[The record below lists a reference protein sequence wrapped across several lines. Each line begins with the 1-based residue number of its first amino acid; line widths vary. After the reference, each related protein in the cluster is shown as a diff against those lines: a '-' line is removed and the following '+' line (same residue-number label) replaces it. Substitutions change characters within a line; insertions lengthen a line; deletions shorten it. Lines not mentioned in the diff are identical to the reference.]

1 MSGRSLPQWMRLAV
15 AWGQTGPVRP
25 EVVAACAG
33 AALGLSTVVLSAT
46 NTISAQQA
54 IAMAVPAI
62 VAITVGLVRMVVRDS
77 WTAWRR
83 GFEQGC
89 QAALIYRLC
98 SSNGDDSD
106 GPDHN
111 GVADTGCRAPRLASP
126 RWPPGA
132 TN

>member
-1 MSGRSLPQWMRLAV
+1 MSGRSLPQRVRLVV
-15 AWGQTGPVRP
+15 AWGRVRP
-25 EVVAACAG
+25 EAVGTCAG
-33 AALGLSTVVLSAT
+33 VILGLSTIVFSAT

-54 IAMAVPAI
+54 MAMAVPAI
-62 VAITVGLVRMVVRDS
+62 VAITVGLVRMVVLDS

-89 QAALIYRLC
+89 QTALIYRLC
-98 SSNGDDSD
+98 STNGDDSD
-106 GPDHN
+106 GLDHN
-111 GVADTGCRAPRLASP
+111 GAAAETGRIAPRLASP

>member
-15 AWGQTGPVRP
+15 AWGQTRP

-111 GVADTGCRAPRLASP
+111 GVADTGRRASRLASP

>member
-1 MSGRSLPQWMRLAV
+1 MSGRSLPQWVRLVV
-15 AWGQTGPVRP
+15 AWVQARP
-25 EVVAACAG
+25 EAVSTCAG
-33 AALGLSTVVLSAT
+33 IGLGLSTIVFSAT

-62 VAITVGLVRMVVRDS
+62 VAIIVGLVRMVVLDS

-89 QAALIYRLC
+89 QTALIYRLC
-98 SSNGDDSD
+98 GSNGDEPD
-106 GPDHN
+106 GPNHN
-111 GVADTGCRAPRLASP
+111 GAVDTGRMATRLASP

>member
-1 MSGRSLPQWMRLAV
+1 MSGRSLPQRVRLVV
-15 AWGQTGPVRP
+15 AWSRARP
-25 EVVAACAG
+25 EAVGTCAG
-33 AALGLSTVVLSAT
+33 VVLGLSTIVFSAT

-62 VAITVGLVRMVVRDS
+62 VAITVGLVRMVVLDS

-98 SSNGDDSD
+98 SPNGDDSG
-106 GPDHN
+106 GPEHN
-111 GVADTGCRAPRLASP
+111 GVADTGRMAPRLAST